1 MKNIKCEHGENVFTE
16 QHRTNTILLC
26 LGFVSLGFIG
36 GYYIKDS
43 SQYSEQLYSS
53 RFTDQEGA
61 NVLDVSS
68 RRRLGVESEMYDKF
82 DSLGSNSFSCNNR
95 AAYDELTVLHARRV
109 ELEKHRAKGEANL
122 DRIAVIH
129 RKAGQAESAERAFRS
144 CVGKMVPELL
154 KMWDEDLGKNQL
166 RIREKLMNRKY
177 EQDGVSLA
185 VLEETADMLDSIQS
199 P

>member
-1 MKNIKCEHGENVFTE
+1 MKNIKYEHCGNVFTE
-16 QHRTNTILLC
+16 QHRRSTFLLC
-26 LGFVSLGFIG
+26 LGFASLGFIG

-43 SQYSEQLYSS
+43 RQYSKQLYSS
-53 RFTDQEGA
+53 RFTGQEGT
-61 NVLDVSS
+61 NVLGVSS
-68 RRRLGVESEMYDKF
+68 RRRLGVEFEMYDKF
-82 DSLGSNSFSCNNR
+82 DSLASNSFSCNNR

-109 ELEKHRAKGEANL
+109 ELEKHHARSEANR
-122 DRIAVIH
+122 DRIAVIQ

-166 RIREKLMNRKY
+166 RIREKLMNRKN

-185 VLEETADMLDSIQS
+185 VLEETADMLDSIQN